1 MQDGLHIRK
10 NERETGFRKINGLF
24 GEGMRSIRRN
34 GYARQRKTRIFTLMK
49 PKRSRAI
56 ANPSLKGKPIQKL
69 VATSVA
75 IAFAF
80 GLNSASAAEGM
91 QFCALSNPKE
101 PDSAFEQIRSKPTKT
116 GDYWVRYSCTT
127 PCDDWQECLAPSFT
141 QSGRPLMQG
150 DRPKQALAFVVDGMG
165 GHLSFTD
172 PRARDA
178 TILFHSGMGGTS
190 FWPNAKALEDR
201 ADLGT
206 VMIRWE
212 RGFVDRGVRG
222 MFSPAWGWYTRTS
235 SEPARVPELNKRV
248 ATVISW
254 VHDNIA
260 GTGMFGTAG
269 CSMGAQATFGA
280 VYWNELD
287 SIIDYQFFM
296 GGPPLWDINSLC
308 GRRKHE
314 TGYCDA
320 DGTTACSRDADC
332 EVAGPYAR
340 CLFREP
346 ITYSPLLESV
356 VNHVHGSGDQ
366 CRPDTADET
375 TRPYRPFDES
385 SIGYTDGDREFDHP
399 FDFQLDFH
407 RSDTSSA
414 IGMDGDEDWAGG
426 QFMHVFNAIE
436 STRWK
441 RWIATYNSAHCASWY
456 NGNAVGMI
464 IEGMGLE

>member
-1 MQDGLHIRK
+1 
-10 NERETGFRKINGLF
+10 
-24 GEGMRSIRRN
+24 MRSIRRN
-34 GYARQRKTRIFTLMK
+34 GSARQRKTQIFTLMK

-141 QSGRPLMQG
+141 QSGRTLMQG

-356 VNHVHGSGDQ
+356 VNHVHGGGNQ
-366 CRPDTADET
+366 CRPDTAAET

-385 SIGYTDGDREFDHP
+385 SIGYADGDREFDHP

-414 IGMDGDEDWAGG
+414 IGRDGDEDWAGG